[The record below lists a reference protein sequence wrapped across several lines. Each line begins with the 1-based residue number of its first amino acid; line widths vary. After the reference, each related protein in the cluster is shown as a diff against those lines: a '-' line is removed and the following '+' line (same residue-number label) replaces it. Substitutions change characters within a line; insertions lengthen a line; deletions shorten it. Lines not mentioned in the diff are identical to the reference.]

1 MIWIGLIA
9 AVAAVVCF
17 FAARSAQGR
26 AKTLRRVETFTADEV
41 NQLHRAAGDAA
52 GPGQFRYAVEVV
64 GAVQPDGQPLTS
76 QLAQRECVWHRHK
89 VTHKYWETVRD
100 NNGNTKRQERS
111 RVVSEHT
118 SGADFRVRDATGDV
132 LVSPG
137 KGVDQPEKILDN
149 FEKGGGRGQNA
160 ITFGSFSLPIG
171 SRSGT
176 VGYRYEEW
184 ALLPGRTV
192 FVHGE
197 ADDSTGRLVVG
208 APADGGLHLVSTR
221 TQEELLSS
229 EGKKERGFRVA
240 AVVLGVVA
248 VVGLLAALLG

>member
-9 AVAAVVCF
+9 AVAAVVCV

-26 AKTLRRVETFTADEV
+26 AKALRRVETFTADEV
-41 NQLHRAAGDAA
+41 NQLRTAAGDAA
-52 GPGQFRYAVEVV
+52 GPGQFRYGVEVV
-64 GAVQPDGQPLTS
+64 GAAHPAGQALTS

-100 NNGNTKRQERS
+100 SNGNSKRQERS

-118 SGADFRVRDATGDV
+118 SGSEFLVRDRTGEV
-132 LVSPG
+132 LVDPG
-137 KGVDQPEKILDN
+137 KGVDQPEKILDT
-149 FEKGGGRGQNA
+149 FEKGGGRGGGT
-160 ITFGSFSLPIG
+160 ISFGSFSLPIG

-176 VGYRYEEW
+176 IGYRYEEW

-221 TQEELLSS
+221 TQEELLRV
-229 EGKKERGFRVA
+229 EGTKERGFRVGA
-240 AVVLGVVA
+240 AVSAVGAVVA
-248 VVGLLAALLG
+248 LLVALLG